1 MKVVGGAGPRTDAG
15 RADFIET
22 GTTDMATILA
32 HIQIKPGKEGRFE
45 ELQGS
50 LWRTTH
56 ATEPRTTRY
65 EFFRGEK
72 EGAYYGLLSFE
83 DFQAFLVHQSSDA
96 HEDFG
101 AEFAGIVQ
109 DIRIE
114 WIDAVAGANALAP
127 NAPQDAPAG
136 ASDLQRQYAKSY
148 AIRMA
153 DWWNALRN

>member
-1 MKVVGGAGPRTDAG
+1 MSAPRRQMRTH
-15 RADFIET
+15 FIET
-22 GTTDMATILA
+22 GKTDMATILA
-32 HIQIKPGKEGRFE
+32 HIRIKPGKEGRFE
-45 ELQGS
+45 ELQGA

-65 EFFRGEK
+65 EFFRGET

-114 WIDAVAGANALAP
+114 WIDAVEGANALTP
-127 NAPQDAPAG
+127 NAPQDAPPGAG
-136 ASDLQRQYAKSY
+136 ELQRTYAKSY

-153 DWWNALRN
+153 DWWNGLRTQGR